1 VTRLLVIRGPVL
13 TGGRRL
19 DEALVHVADGRIA
32 SVSRQSPSG
41 GASPYRLSAGH
52 LLAPGFVDIHIHGR
66 AGAQATDGHDAIRA
80 MARSLALSGVTAF
93 LPTAATA
100 SLEALAEFASGV
112 AAVRREQEARPE
124 SAALQAMVLGANLE
138 GPALD
143 PRHHGAHDP
152 ELLTEP
158 ARVLHA
164 WRVAPDRWREVRIMT
179 VAPELAGGLALVRHL
194 AESGV
199 VVSIGHSGA
208 TFDEAMAAYAAG
220 ATSTTHL
227 FNAMSGFA
235 HRKPGLAA
243 AAFSHH
249 SAAVEFIADG
259 VHVDRALWPLIW
271 RILGARLVAVSD
283 GISGGGP
290 AGGAHRLGGRTVRV
304 RDGRA
309 ELEDGTIAG
318 STITLAEAVA
328 NLCAAGMPVAKAVA
342 AATTTP
348 ARLLRRRDIGRIG
361 RGARADLVVLD
372 RAGVVQRVMLGGSWL
387 DA

>member
-1 VTRLLVIRGPVL
+1 VL
-13 TGGRRL
+13 TGRRHL
-19 DEALVHVADGRIA
+19 DDAWVHVADGRIA
-32 SVSRQSPSG
+32 SVSRQSPMG

-52 LLAPGFVDIHIHGR
+52 LLAPGFVDIHVHGR
-66 AGAQATDGHDAIRA
+66 AGVQATEGPDAIRS

-100 SLEALAEFASGV
+100 SLEALAEFAAGV
-112 AAVRREQEARPE
+112 ASVRREQEARPE
-124 SAALQAMVLGANLE
+124 SAALQARVLGANLE

-143 PRHHGAHDP
+143 PRHCGAHDP

-164 WRVAPDRWREVRIMT
+164 LRTAPDRWREVRIMT
-179 VAPELAGGLALVRHL
+179 VAPELTGGLALVRHL

-199 VVSIGHSGA
+199 VVSLGHSGA
-208 TFDEAMAAYAAG
+208 TFDEAMAAYATG

-227 FNAMSGFA
+227 FNAMAGFA

-243 AAFSHH
+243 AALSHA
-249 SAAVEFIADG
+249 SAAVELIADG

-271 RILGARLVAVSD
+271 RILGARLLAVSD
-283 GISGGGP
+283 GMSGGG
-290 AGGAHRLGGRTVRV
+290 AARGARRLGGRRVLVRH
-304 RDGRA
+304 GRA

-318 STITLAEAVA
+318 STITLADAVA
-328 NLCAAGMPVAKAVA
+328 NLCEAGMPVAKAVA
-342 AATTTP
+342 TATTAP
-348 ARLLRRRDIGRIG
+348 ARLLLRRDIGRIG

-372 RAGVVQRVMLGGSWL
+372 RAGAVQRVMLGGAWL